1 MEMALRRKWA
11 ARRAAGML
19 ALAATGASLAAIA
32 LPSAHAGQYHVYGC
46 RTPAGQPAPAD
57 GWTGSV
63 SPGAPFDDY
72 ANNTCSQGGAVIAAL
87 GDATGHAIDAD
98 RAQWTF
104 AAPQGDTIVAATLFR
119 AGDTAGGGGPVTS
132 YEFWL
137 AGPGEHDLIEPCLA
151 SLGCAGKGNPAV
163 PLSFENRVAVAAPHL
178 GNRLFAI
185 ASCTG
190 FAGNECPPGAG
201 DANHYAAVIYIFASD
216 ITLEQNAGPSATN
229 VGGELASAPILH
241 GTSSVT
247 FAASDPGAGVYEA
260 AVSVDGRLVQVTPL
274 ADNGG
279 RCRDVGQ
286 AADGKPAFL
295 YVQPC
300 LSSVSAAVALD
311 TTRLS
316 NGAHRLTV
324 SVIDAAGNAALVLD
338 RQVTIANPLSACGSG
353 SAAGAAASSQAALSV
368 SWRGRRS
375 ARLLSP
381 FARRNT
387 IVGRL
392 TGPGG
397 VPIAGA
403 AIDLTATPAYPGAK
417 PVVMAGPRTRADGR
431 FSAVL
436 PGGMPSRTVC
446 VGYRSPGAG
455 PQQAVTRT
463 LTLGVRAGVG
473 LAVAPRVTS
482 VGRAITF
489 RGRLRAGPVPAA
501 GKQLVL
507 EARSA
512 GSGWIQFK
520 VVRTNRRGRFHASY
534 RFRFPGPADYRFRA
548 VSEPES
554 DYPFAAGSS
563 NVVSVHER

>member
-11 ARRAAGML
+11 ARLAAGML
-19 ALAATGASLAAIA
+19 ALAATGASLAVVVPTAR
-32 LPSAHAGQYHVYGC
+32 AGQYHVYGC

-63 SPGAPFDDY
+63 AAGGAYDQY
-72 ANNTCSQGGAVIAAL
+72 ARNTCGEGGALIAAL
-87 GDATGHAIDAD
+87 GDVTGHGAYVD
-98 RAQWTF
+98 RATWTF
-104 AAPQGDTIVAATLFR
+104 TAPSVGRVVSANLHR
-119 AGDTAGGGGPVTS
+119 AGDNAGGSTPSST
-132 YEFWL
+132 YAFWL
-137 AGPGEHDLIEPCLA
+137 AVPAENSPFDECNFA
-151 SLGCAGKGNPAV
+151 LGCAAKGSSEQPISATNQVMV
-163 PLSFENRVAVAAPHL
+163 PGANL
-178 GNRLFAI
+178 GSRLFAG
-185 ASCTG
+185 ASC
-190 FAGNECPPGAG
+190 AGLPGQECPPAKG
-201 DANHYAAVIYIFASD
+201 DANHYAAVIYVYASD

-229 VGGELASAPILH
+229 VGGELASAPVLR
-241 GTSSVT
+241 GMSSVT
-247 FAASDPGAGVYEA
+247 FTASDPGAGVYEA
-260 AVSVDGRLVQVTPL
+260 ATAVDGRLVQVTPL
-274 ADNGG
+274 DDNGG
-279 RCRDVGQ
+279 RCRDAGQ

-300 LSSVSAAVALD
+300 LPSLSAAVGLD
-311 TTRLS
+311 TTRLP
-316 NGAHRLTV
+316 NGAHHLTV
-324 SVIDAAGNAALVLD
+324 SVIDAAGNSAPVLD

-353 SAAGAAASSQAALSV
+353 SAAGTAASAQASLSA

-375 ARLLSP
+375 ARLISP

-397 VPIAGA
+397 APIADA
-403 AIDLTATPAYPGAK
+403 AIDLTAMPTYPGAK
-417 PVVMAGPRTRADGR
+417 PLVMAGPRTRADGR

-436 PGGMPSRTVC
+436 PGGLPSRTVC
-446 VGYRSPGAG
+446 VGYRSPGTG

-463 LTLGVRAGVG
+463 LTLGVRAGVA

-482 VGRAITF
+482 VGRSITF
-489 RGRLRAGPVPAA
+489 RGRLRAGPVPSA

-507 EARSA
+507 EARSP
-512 GSGWIQFK
+512 GSRWIQFK

-534 RFRFPGPADYRFRA
+534 RFRFPGPADYRFHA

-563 NVVSVHER
+563 NAVAVHER